1 MKNLSSVV
9 FVLSTL
15 TLSACDPQDKPTTDE
30 APVAAPVVVVP
41 STPAVAAP
49 VDADT
54 PAPTVVE
61 VTAEPVAAPAK

>member
-15 TLSACDPQDKPTTDE
+15 ALSACDPQDKPTADV
-30 APVAAPVVVVP
+30 APVAAPVAPETPEVVVP
-41 STPAVAAP
+41 AETV
-49 VDADT
+49 T

>member
-15 TLSACDPQDKPTTDE
+15 ALSACDPQDKPATDV
-30 APVAAPVVVVP
+30 APVAPETPAVVVP
-41 STPAVAAP
+41 AEAVA
-49 VDADT
+49 